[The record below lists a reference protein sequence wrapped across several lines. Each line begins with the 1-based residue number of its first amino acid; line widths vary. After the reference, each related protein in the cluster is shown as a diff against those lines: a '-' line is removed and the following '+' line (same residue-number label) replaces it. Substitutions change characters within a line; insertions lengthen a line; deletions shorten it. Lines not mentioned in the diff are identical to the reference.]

1 MTVAGTAGTNQSS
14 SIGPGVAE
22 IASSAALVCAITANT
37 AHTIILPTGPWGATL
52 DPTLP
57 ITACFPSTNLIQGQ
71 TNNNLPTN
79 LGVMSVVQAAGSP
92 TTVTIT
98 IANSGAAATITA
110 GTRILLMQNQG
121 V

>member
-1 MTVAGTAGTNQSS
+1 MTVAGTAATNQSS
-14 SIGPGVAE
+14 SIGPGIAE
-22 IASSAALVCAITANT
+22 IASSAALVCAITAQT
-37 AHTIILPTGPWGATL
+37 AHTIILPGSGLQLNPN
-52 DPTLP
+52 LP

-71 TNNNLPTN
+71 SNSGLPTN
-79 LGVMSVVQAAGSP
+79 LGVASVTQAAGSP
-92 TTVTIT
+92 TTVTVT